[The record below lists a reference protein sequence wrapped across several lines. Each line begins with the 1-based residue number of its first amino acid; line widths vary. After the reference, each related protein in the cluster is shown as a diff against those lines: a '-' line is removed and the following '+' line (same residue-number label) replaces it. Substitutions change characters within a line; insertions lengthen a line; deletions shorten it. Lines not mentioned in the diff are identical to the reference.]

1 MPIRQPKMMGRG
13 LGNTIVVFRA
23 PCDGRRGGG
32 CVRGV
37 WLGALQGCRR
47 CGWGCRACAAWRWR
61 CRRCDDWTST
71 TPLNCAAWS
80 CAALPF
86 SRPTSRPASARLLAS
101 HQRSAQIL
109 CVTADQSANLPMPA
123 ARDSLTSIPH
133 VIAWKDHCP
142 TRFHC
147 DGLMGTIVSSG
158 LFGAARVIMD
168 NVVDACGQYRVPAAV
183 QTLQAFYSHR
193 LASGCVWVV
202 HHSTCIF
209 ARTCLLLCCTEWNA
223 ACCAQGAAR
232 AAAGAR
238 LLQLHNAGD
247 AGRAAQ

>member
-1 MPIRQPKMMGRG
+1 
-13 LGNTIVVFRA
+13 
-23 PCDGRRGGG
+23 
-32 CVRGV
+32 
-37 WLGALQGCRR
+37 
-47 CGWGCRACAAWRWR
+47 
-61 CRRCDDWTST
+61 
-71 TPLNCAAWS
+71 
-80 CAALPF
+80 
-86 SRPTSRPASARLLAS
+86 
-101 HQRSAQIL
+101 
-109 CVTADQSANLPMPA
+109 MPA

-168 NVVDACGQYRVPAAV
+168 NVVDACGR
-183 QTLQAFYSHR
+183 TECLLQCR
-193 LASGCVWVV
+193 LSKHFILIVLHLGCVWVV